1 MSAVSLRLPD
11 HLEQQLNEEARLS
24 GQPRSQLM
32 REALETLLSQRR
44 EGRAQAALRPAAC
57 SRLNQ
62 PGSRERETSQPLTP
76 RTSMDVI
83 LSEAGVKVVTTY
95 PSDERTVA
103 WPIAVE
109 LAEEF
114 LQQISPAN

>member
-44 EGRAQAALRPAAC
+44 EGRAQAALRLAAC
-57 SRLNQ
+57 SRLIQ

-76 RTSMDVI
+76 RTTMDVI
-83 LSEAGVKVVTTY
+83 LLSGDSENWSGGDTKTG
-95 PSDERTVA
+95 P
-103 WPIAVE
+103 PCG
-109 LAEEF
+109 
-114 LQQISPAN
+114 ANH